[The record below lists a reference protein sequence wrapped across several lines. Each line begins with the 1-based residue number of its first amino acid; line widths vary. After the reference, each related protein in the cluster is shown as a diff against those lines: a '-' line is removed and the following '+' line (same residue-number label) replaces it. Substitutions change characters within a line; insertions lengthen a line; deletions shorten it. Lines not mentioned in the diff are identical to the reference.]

1 MPLDSRS
8 NGKPRFSENIWNG
21 VTILQWSKRF
31 DAALGSMLGLALLN
45 YSQKLHTRA
54 ATAQSRGG

>member
-8 NGKPRFSENIWNG
+8 NGKPRVSENIWDG

-31 DAALGSMLGLALLN
+31 DTALGSVPGLALRD
-45 YSQKLHTRA
+45 YSGKPHT
-54 ATAQSRGG
+54 

>member
-1 MPLDSRS
+1 MLPDSRS

-31 DAALGSMLGLALLN
+31 DAALGSMLGLALGN
-45 YSQKLHTRA
+45 YSQKLRTRA